1 MHLEIDF
8 ILKKNNILI
17 SPSILA
23 ADFSKLGQ
31 EIIDVDKAGADWIH
45 LDIMDGHFVPNLTI
59 GPDVVSS
66 LRQYTKKLFDVHLMT
81 MPANNWLEPF
91 AKAGADIITIH
102 IEAETD
108 IKESLKIIKDLG
120 LKTGISIKP
129 STPETVLE
137 KYLDLCDL
145 VLVMTVNPGFGGQK
159 FMNTQLEKIR
169 NIKNMQNKTGLS
181 FDIEVDGG
189 INKDTSKACIEAG
202 ANVLVAGNAI
212 FSEDANNYTNLI
224 NLLRGPN

>member
-1 MHLEIDF
+1 
-8 ILKKNNILI
+8 LKKNNILI

-66 LRQYTKKLFDVHLMT
+66 LRKYTQKLFDVHLMT

-102 IEAETD
+102 LEAEKD

-120 LKTGISIKP
+120 LKAGISIKP
-129 STPETVLE
+129 STSENILE
-137 KYLDLCDL
+137 KYLELCDL

-159 FMNTQLEKIR
+159 FINTQLKKIQK
-169 NIKNMQNKTGLS
+169 IKKMQKSMGIKI
-181 FDIEVDGG
+181 DIEVDGG
-189 INKDTSKACIEAG
+189 INKETSKLCIAAG

-212 FSEDANNYTNLI
+212 FSENVENYSNLI
-224 NLLRGPN
+224 NLLRNNN

>member
-1 MHLEIDF
+1 M
-8 ILKKNNILI
+8 KKNNILI

-66 LRQYTKKLFDVHLMT
+66 LRKYTDKLFDVHLMT

-102 IEAETD
+102 LEAEKD

-120 LKTGISIKP
+120 LKAGISIKP
-129 STPETVLE
+129 STSENILE
-137 KYLDLCDL
+137 KYIELCDL

-159 FMNTQLEKIR
+159 FINTQLKKIQ
-169 NIKNMQNKTGLS
+169 NIKKMQKNMGITI
-181 FDIEVDGG
+181 DIEVDGG
-189 INKDTSKACIEAG
+189 INKETSKLCIAAG

-212 FSEDANNYTNLI
+212 FSENVENYSSLI
-224 NLLRGPN
+224 NLLRNSN

>member
-1 MHLEIDF
+1 M
-8 ILKKNNILI
+8 KKNNVLI

-31 EIIDVDKAGADWIH
+31 EIVDVDKAGADWIH

>member
-1 MHLEIDF
+1 
-8 ILKKNNILI
+8 LKKNNILI

-59 GPDVVSS
+59 GPDVVSN

-81 MPANNWLEPF
+81 KPANNWLEPF

-102 IEAETD
+102 LEAEND
-108 IKESLKIIKDLG
+108 INESLKIIKGLG
-120 LKTGISIKP
+120 LKAGISIKP
-129 STPETVLE
+129 STPEIMLE
-137 KYLDLCDL
+137 KYLELSDLI
-145 VLVMTVNPGFGGQK
+145 LVMTVNPGFGGQK
-159 FMNTQLEKIR
+159 FMNEQLDKIR
-169 NIKNMQNKTGLS
+169 NIKTMQNTLGLS

-189 INKDTSKACIEAG
+189 INENTSKLCIEAG

-212 FSEDANNYTNLI
+212 FSENANNYSHLI
-224 NLLRGPN
+224 NLLRDKN

>member
-1 MHLEIDF
+1 M
-8 ILKKNNILI
+8 
-17 SPSILA
+17 
-23 ADFSKLGQ
+23 GQ

-102 IEAETD
+102 LEAEND
-108 IKESLKIIKDLG
+108 INESLKIIKGLG
-120 LKTGISIKP
+120 LKAGISIKP
-129 STPETVLE
+129 STPEIMLE
-137 KYLDLCDL
+137 KYLELSDQI
-145 VLVMTVNPGFGGQK
+145 LVMTVNPGFGGQK
-159 FMNTQLEKIR
+159 FMNNQLKKIR
-169 NIKNMQNKTGLS
+169 NIKAMQSAKGLS

-189 INKDTSKACIEAG
+189 INKKTSKLCIEAG

-212 FSEDANNYTNLI
+212 FSENANNYSHLI
-224 NLLRGPN
+224 NLLRDKN

>member
-1 MHLEIDF
+1 M
-8 ILKKNNILI
+8 KKNNILI

-66 LRQYTKKLFDVHLMT
+66 LRKYTEKLFDVHLMT

-102 IEAETD
+102 LEAEKD

-120 LKTGISIKP
+120 LKAGISIKP
-129 STPETVLE
+129 STSENILE
-137 KYLDLCDL
+137 KYIELCDL

-159 FMNTQLEKIR
+159 FMTTQLKKIQ
-169 NIKNMQNKTGLS
+169 NIKKMQKNMGITI
-181 FDIEVDGG
+181 DIEVDGG
-189 INKDTSKACIEAG
+189 INKETSKLCIAAG

-212 FSEDANNYTNLI
+212 FSKNVENYSSLI
-224 NLLRGPN
+224 NLLRNNN

>member
-1 MHLEIDF
+1 M
-8 ILKKNNILI
+8 KKNNILI

-81 MPANNWLEPF
+81 MPANKWLEPF

-102 IEAETD
+102 LEAEND
-108 IKESLKIIKDLG
+108 INESLKIIKGLG
-120 LKTGISIKP
+120 LKAGISIKP
-129 STPETVLE
+129 STPEIMLE
-137 KYLDLCDL
+137 KYLELSDLI
-145 VLVMTVNPGFGGQK
+145 LVMTVNPGFGGQK
-159 FMNTQLEKIR
+159 FMNNQLEKIR
-169 NIKNMQNKTGLS
+169 NIKAMQSATGLS

-189 INKDTSKACIEAG
+189 INKKTSKLCIEAG

-212 FSEDANNYTNLI
+212 FSENANNYSYLI
-224 NLLRGPN
+224 ELLRDKN

>member
-1 MHLEIDF
+1 M
-8 ILKKNNILI
+8 KKNNILI

-102 IEAETD
+102 LEAEND
-108 IKESLKIIKDLG
+108 INESLKIIKDLG
-120 LKTGISIKP
+120 LKAGISIKP
-129 STPETVLE
+129 STPERMLE
-137 KYLDLCDL
+137 KYLELSDLIL
-145 VLVMTVNPGFGGQK
+145 IMTVNPGFGGQK
-159 FMNTQLEKIR
+159 FMNEQLDKIR
-169 NIKNMQNKTGLS
+169 NIKKMQNTLGLS

-189 INKDTSKACIEAG
+189 INKDTSKLCIEAG

-212 FSEDANNYTNLI
+212 FSENSNNYSHLI
-224 NLLRGPN
+224 NLLRDKN

>member
-1 MHLEIDF
+1 
-8 ILKKNNILI
+8 LKKNNVLI

-212 FSEDANNYTNLI
+212 FSEDANNYTHLI
-224 NLLRGPN
+224 NLLRGPT